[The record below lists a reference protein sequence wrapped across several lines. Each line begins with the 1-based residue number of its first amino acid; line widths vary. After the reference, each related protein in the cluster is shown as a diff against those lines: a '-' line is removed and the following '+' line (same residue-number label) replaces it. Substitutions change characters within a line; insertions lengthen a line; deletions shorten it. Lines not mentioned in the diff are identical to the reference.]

1 MMARTRSAMPFVYQ
15 GRIKHICKSGGGG
28 EGHRRVAKVQASGG
42 GGGGPGGCSPGK
54 YFKISVSENIISW
67 VLKSH
72 LKENR
77 CPLQN

>member
-15 GRIKHICKSGGGG
+15 GRIKHI
-28 EGHRRVAKVQASGG
+28 VAKVGEEGGAQMSSKGASLR
-42 GGGGPGGCSPGK
+42 GGGPGGCSPGK